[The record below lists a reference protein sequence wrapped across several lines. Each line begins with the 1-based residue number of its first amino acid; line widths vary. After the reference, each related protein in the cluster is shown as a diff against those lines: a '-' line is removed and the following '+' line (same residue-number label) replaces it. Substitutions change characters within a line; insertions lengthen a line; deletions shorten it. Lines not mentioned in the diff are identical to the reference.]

1 LALHV
6 KKTNNAQ
13 NHQFGQ
19 IEAITVHLTI
29 LNDHINQNLIKFCLF
44 PIMKK

>member
-13 NHQFGQ
+13 NHHFGQ

-29 LNDHINQNLIKFCLF
+29 PNDHINQNQNKYG
-44 PIMKK
+44 